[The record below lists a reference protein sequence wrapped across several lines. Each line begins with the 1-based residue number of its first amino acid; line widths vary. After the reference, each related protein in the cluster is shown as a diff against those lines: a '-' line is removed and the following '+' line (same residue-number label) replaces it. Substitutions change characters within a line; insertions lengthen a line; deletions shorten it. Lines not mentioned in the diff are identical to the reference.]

1 MVLKNKKGQ
10 ERNFNLLYKL
20 ELNAKTY
27 FIYEDIITKKC
38 YAGLQEGQELNVVSK
53 EEIDLLERIIKRV
66 NEE

>member
-20 ELNAKTY
+20 ELKEKTY
-27 FIYEDIITKKC
+27 FIYEDVITKKC

>member
-20 ELNAKTY
+20 ELKEKTY

-38 YAGLQEGQELNVVSK
+38 YAGLQEDHELNVVSK